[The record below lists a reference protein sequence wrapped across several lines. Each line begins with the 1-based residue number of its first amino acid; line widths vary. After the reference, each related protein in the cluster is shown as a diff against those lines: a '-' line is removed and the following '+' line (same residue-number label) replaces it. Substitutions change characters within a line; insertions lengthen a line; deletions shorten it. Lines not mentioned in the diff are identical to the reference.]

1 MNGFVAVSK
10 TDDSMVPYAGLLR
23 KAIALS
29 NGHKWQ
35 KLRLVHAFLN
45 YCFEIKLISS
55 VYSLFSHRKSY
66 NLNYT

>member
-10 TDDSMVPYAGLLR
+10 TDDLMVPYAGLLW

-35 KLRLVHAFLN
+35 KVRLVHAFLN

-55 VYSLFSHRKSY
+55 V
-66 NLNYT
+66 